1 MNEQIT
7 PVSYELAVD
16 LAYVAHE
23 AFDRM
28 KTAEELLAAAKTIE
42 QAAVPGTAL
51 EVGATALLASRY
63 DAAARDFAYVNNSVP
78 NFRTEVEGGLSVT
91 PATYEADTTSLEILT
106 PEEQAYKAEAL
117 EALRV
122 SHGSYVSVMD
132 AINSTKNRR
141 ATNNRLP
148 VANEAEAQAALEAV
162 LTPAMI
168 RAERAQIAEFTANPE
183 ANSPEPGFDTVFIP
197 TKALTAADENAVA
210 TSLQGKL
217 PAYDGGPYVYE
228 PLHNQATAHHG
239 ENTRDTETKVVAVRV
254 PHHLNLRSGTV
265 AEQKAAILTHNQ
277 DPEQGTTLQ
286 TANDLIAMM
295 HIATLIDRGVI
306 NTTTEYYDKARFWT
320 TYYKD
325 VLAAPQDGIVSSVYV
340 NDAALFYRLGSF
352 VDRANPSRALVVPR
366 A

>member
-42 QAAVPGTAL
+42 QAAIPGTAL

-217 PAYDGGPYVYE
+217 PAYDGEPYVYE
-228 PLHNQATAHHG
+228 PLHNQATAHG
-239 ENTRDTETKVVAVRV
+239 GNDTDNTVIAVRV
-254 PHHLNLRSGTV
+254 PHHLNLRRGTV
-265 AEQKAAILTHNQ
+265 AEQKAAIETHNQ
-277 DPEQGTTLQ
+277 DPEQDTTIQ
-286 TANDLIAMM
+286 TASDLVAMM
-295 HIATLIDRGVI
+295 HIATLIASGELDT
-306 NTTTEYYDKARFWT
+306 TTTEGYDEARFWA

-325 VLAAPQDGIVSSVYV
+325 VLATPRGGIVPGVYV
-340 NDAALFYRLGSF
+340 SADARFGRVCSNVYRDS
-352 VDRANPSRALVVPR
+352 PSRALVVPR
-366 A
+366 V